1 MFGLAC
7 KFTIRGH
14 KIFRSSIFRSSR
26 PEVFCKKSVL
36 KNFRP
41 ATLLKKRLWHRC
53 FPVNFAKFLRI
64 PFLQNTSD
72 GCFWTWRKSLESC
85 YNDIKTWLHLW
96 KKDIGHSEFCSLQAQ
111 NLYNTASFFDVA
123 SLFDSI
129 RKTPTGKISH
139 LSNSP
144 LESFHPENSHLEYS
158 HPCF

>member
-1 MFGLAC
+1 MCSVRKGVLRYFT
-7 KFTIRGH
+7 KFTG
-14 KIFRSSIFRSSR
+14 
-26 PEVFCKKSVL
+26 
-36 KNFRP
+36 KNLCQSLFFTKVAGPRP